1 MGSAGRLQLHD
12 CVARSEPSFRVGDF
26 RIALLQPGSCSVS
39 LPHPRSTVVFRDV
52 QEGAVL
58 FCTATEIYF
67 ALNHMGARIWRLL
80 PPECA
85 SEEEVVARLSELHP
99 EVNLGTIAADLR
111 RLLDE
116 LAANGLVESTKVA

>member
-1 MGSAGRLQLHD
+1 M
-12 CVARSEPSFRVGDF
+12 
-26 RIALLQPGSCSVS
+26 S

-52 QEGAVL
+52 PEGAVL

-67 ALNHMGARIWRLL
+67 ALNPMGARIWRLL

-116 LAANGLVESTKVA
+116 LVANGLVESTKVA